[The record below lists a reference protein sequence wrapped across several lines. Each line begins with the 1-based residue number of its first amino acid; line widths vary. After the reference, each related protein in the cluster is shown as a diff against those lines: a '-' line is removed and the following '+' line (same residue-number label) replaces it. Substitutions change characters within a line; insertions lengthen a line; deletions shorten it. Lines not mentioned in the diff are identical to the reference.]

1 MSNLALALIALGA
14 WIAIGLATAWWM
26 ARKGYRHW
34 GWPLMGIVF
43 GPVLAL
49 VAGERTQLHR
59 LGPLARTEVGPPGPG
74 GLRVLVGVDG
84 SPQSL
89 AALDRAAELLGPYAQ
104 ALVAVEVVGYD
115 AADDE
120 TDPSITA
127 ARNHLRSVAERADG
141 RVTQCDI
148 ISGPPSRALMSYAR
162 EQDIDLIVVGTHGR
176 GLSRRLLGNVAQQLV
191 RQHTVPVLVVGDHRH
206 ASPDEAQEGSALP
219 PPSHRTRHA

>member
-1 MSNLALALIALGA
+1 MSDLALALTALRA
-14 WIAIGLATAWWM
+14 WIAVGLATAWWM
-26 ARKGYRHW
+26 ARKGCRHW

-43 GPVLAL
+43 GPILTLA
-49 VAGERTQLHR
+49 AGERTQLHR
-59 LGPLARTEVGPPGPG
+59 LGPLARTGVGPPGPG

-89 AALDRAAELLGPYAQ
+89 NALDRATELLTPYAQ

-127 ARNHLRSVAERADG
+127 ARNHLRTVAEHAVG
-141 RVTQCDI
+141 RVTECDI
-148 ISGPPSRALMSYAR
+148 VSGPPAQALMGYAE

-176 GLSRRLLGNVAQQLV
+176 GLSRRLLGDVARPLV
-191 RQHTVPVLVVGDHRH
+191 RQHTVPVLVVGEHRRT
-206 ASPDEAQEGSALP
+206 SSDEAREGSALP
-219 PPSHRTRHA
+219 PPPHSRHA

>member
-1 MSNLALALIALGA
+1 MSNLALALTALGA

-43 GPVLAL
+43 GPILAL
-49 VAGERTQLHR
+49 AAGERTQLHR

-74 GLRVLVGVDG
+74 SLRVLVGVDG

-89 AALDRAAELLGPYAQ
+89 AALDRAAELLGPYVQ
-104 ALVAVEVVGYD
+104 TLVAVEVVAYD
-115 AADDE
+115 AADNE

-127 ARNHLRSVAERADG
+127 ARNHLRTITEHAAG
-141 RVTQCDI
+141 RVTECDI
-148 ISGPPSRALMSYAR
+148 ISGPPAQALMSYAR
-162 EQDIDLIVVGTHGR
+162 EQDIDLIVIGTHGR
-176 GLSRRLLGNVAQQLV
+176 GLSRRLLGNVAQQLM

-206 ASPDEAQEGSALP
+206 AP
-219 PPSHRTRHA
+219 R

>member
-1 MSNLALALIALGA
+1 MSNLALALIALGT

-26 ARKGYRHW
+26 ARKGFRHW

-43 GPVLAL
+43 GPILTLA
-49 VAGERTQLHR
+49 AGERTRLHR

-89 AALDRAAELLGPYAQ
+89 AALDQAADLLGPYAQ

-115 AADDE
+115 AADSE
-120 TDPSITA
+120 TDPSITTA
-127 ARNHLRSVAERADG
+127 KNHLRAVTERTAG
-141 RVTQCDI
+141 RVTHCDI
-148 ISGPPSRALMSYAR
+148 ISGPPAQALMAYAK

-191 RQHTVPVLVVGDHRH
+191 RQQSVPVLVIGEQRT
-206 ASPDEAQEGSALP
+206 SPDEAV
-219 PPSHRTRHA
+219 